1 MSGPAVMYLPLGNSL
16 SLLDNAPNYL
26 VGCVIHNGSIFQNG
40 NSITF
45 LKILIIGGAA
55 PPGCPSIA
63 ESAVTG
69 INSKF
74 KETLYISKFSLLDSA
89 PQLGSWVHYPKEE
102 QSFLQFI

>member
-16 SLLDNAPNYL
+16 SLLDNAPNDL
-26 VGCVIHNGSIFQNG
+26 VGCDIHNGSILQNG

-89 PQLGSWVHYPKEE
+89 PN
-102 QSFLQFI
+102 